1 MAGCTRVRITNRVL
15 AAAAQEQMRR
25 VSINLEIH
33 LKAGAYYR
41 SRTTRGSSFCRLIK
55 QMLPSLPCVYRF
67 DPARSVSIHRFFRFP
82 VFSKV
87 AKRHVYIY
95 IHSLGRYRQI
105 SLHIR
110 NVREDTYIYTRIFTA
125 RSVRFLS
132 IFRIKLYDEIFVKIR
147 AYIYIYIHPFGR

>member
-1 MAGCTRVRITNRVL
+1 MTISIPRMAGCTRVRITNRVL

-55 QMLPSLPCVYRF
+55 QILPSLPCVYRF

-105 SLHIR
+105 SLHFPFQSIR
-110 NVREDTYIYTRIFTA
+110 EVD
-125 RSVRFLS
+125 
-132 IFRIKLYDEIFVKIR
+132 DETFEKIR
-147 AYIYIYIHPFGR
+147 TCIHVYSPLGR